1 MRLKKKKKGKKSG
14 TGTQWY
20 RYSVNLIY
28 FLPWDLY
35 WKEYMFMY
43 GMVITYNK
51 SKDQSGRVAN
61 SARGQLKRESEK
73 SPVPVRA

>member
-1 MRLKKKKKGKKSG
+1 MV
-14 TGTQWY
+14 Q
-20 RYSVNLIY
+20 VQCQFNL
-28 FLPWDLY
+28 FFAVVY